1 MTEMNTLR
9 QSTDRQRGRV
19 QVERGTERLR
29 DIQIVGQRDWKTFRH
44 YNKEIEGHS
53 SIETKRFME
62 NFKTL
67 IILIKDNFQVIM
79 KKIIIQK

>member
-1 MTEMNTLR
+1 MRARYL
-9 QSTDRQRGRV
+9 GC
-19 QVERGTERLR
+19 GTERLR

-62 NFKTL
+62 
-67 IILIKDNFQVIM
+67 
-79 KKIIIQK
+79 IQKVGQRD